1 MTDMQ
6 LERSDVIRR
15 PISESAPTSCI
26 GTCEATGAEVLR
38 HLLVESAVS
47 GRLALPEFTTT
58 CALSG
63 KRVLSEEVEPS
74 SVTGKLAA
82 SAPNRSTLAAA
93 SSSRRIPG
101 NAGVAQERPGL
112 NVSGGANSRSLSP
125 QLRYMRS
132 SVPRLTTRPFA
143 KKIPFDCQL
152 AELLIELRKL
162 RLIHRAW
169 TGRPALA
176 GGEQG
181 HAEFFQPVRNLL
193 HRGTPAVRS

>member
-1 MTDMQ
+1 
-6 LERSDVIRR
+6 
-15 PISESAPTSCI
+15 
-26 GTCEATGAEVLR
+26 VLR

-63 KRVLSEEVEPS
+63 KRVLNDEVEPS
-74 SVTGKLAA
+74 SVTGTLAA

-101 NAGVAQERPGL
+101 NAGVAQWQERPGL
-112 NVSGGANSRSLSP
+112 NVSGGANSRSLSS

-176 GGEQG
+176 G
-181 HAEFFQPVRNLL
+181 ANKDMPSFFSQSAISCIAATSGPVV
-193 HRGTPAVRS
+193 TWAFD

>member
-1 MTDMQ
+1 LRPRRGRGGLICKRRRWGYHGCSLAPAEPTAPTQ
-6 LERSDVIRR
+6 SRETYTPTCKLERSDVIRR

-63 KRVLSEEVEPS
+63 KRVLSDEVEPS

-112 NVSGGANSRSLSP
+112 NVSGGANSRSLSS

-132 SVPRLTTRPFA
+132 SVPRLTAP
-143 KKIPFDCQL
+143 DL
-152 AELLIELRKL
+152 LRKKS
-162 RLIHRAW
+162 
-169 TGRPALA
+169 
-176 GGEQG
+176 
-181 HAEFFQPVRNLL
+181 
-193 HRGTPAVRS
+193 RSTVSSPSFS